1 MVVGEV
7 GPPRVAMAP
16 MAGVTNRAFR
26 QLCLE
31 YGSGLLT
38 SEMITARALVEG
50 NEKTRAM
57 VSCPPGGTARSVQL
71 AGVDA
76 ATIAAAVRVLVA
88 EDLVDHIDLNMGC
101 PVPKITRRGGG
112 AALPWKRDLFAEIVS
127 TAVSAARD
135 ASRRRRIPAV
145 PVSVKLRLGIDHD
158 HLTYREAGR
167 LAARA
172 GVAWVTLHA
181 RTAEQRYGGRADWR
195 AIGTLVD
202 DLAPRGVP
210 VVGNGDVWTAE
221 LARRM
226 RDETGCAGVA
236 LGRGCLGR
244 PWLFGQVY
252 AVSVGTAPAPEPGL
266 AGVVAAIARH
276 ADLLIELFGEP
287 RGCREVRKHI
297 AWYLKG
303 YVVGPRVRAALGLVE
318 NRVELGIL
326 LDEINLDQA
335 VPLKVV
341 EGPRGRTG
349 GEHPVAL
356 PAGWL
361 RSRSVNAGDLAELEV
376 AAGLAFPG
384 G

>member
-1 MVVGEV
+1 MAEDV
-7 GPPRVAMAP
+7 GPPEVAMAP

-26 QLCLE
+26 QLCRE
-31 YGSGLLT
+31 YGPGLLT

-57 VSCPPGGTARSVQL
+57 LSCPPGDTPRSVQL

-76 ATIAAAVRVLVA
+76 ATIAAAVRLLVA
-88 EDLVDHIDLNMGC
+88 GDLVDHIDLNMGC

-112 AALPWKRDLFAEIVS
+112 AALPWKRDLFADIVQA
-127 TAVSAARD
+127 AVGAARV
-135 ASRRRRIPAV
+135 ASRQRRISPV
-145 PVSVKLRLGIDHD
+145 PVSVKLRLGIDGD
-158 HLTYREAGR
+158 HLTFRDAGR
-167 LAARA
+167 LAAGA

-202 DLAPRGVP
+202 DLAPLGVP
-210 VVGNGDVWTAE
+210 VIGNGDIWTAG

-244 PWLFGQVY
+244 PWLFGQVH
-252 AVSVGTAPAPEPGL
+252 AASVGAQPAPEPGL
-266 AGVVAAIARH
+266 GEVVAAIRRH
-276 ADLLIELFGEP
+276 ADLLVEFFGEA
-287 RGCREVRKHI
+287 RGCRELRKHV

-303 YVVGPRVRAALGLVE
+303 YVIGPRVRAALGLVE
-318 NRVELGIL
+318 SREELGAL
-326 LDEINLDQA
+326 LDQINLDQA
-335 VPLKVV
+335 VPVEVV
-341 EGPRGRTG
+341 GGPRGRTG
-349 GEHPVAL
+349 GEKAVAL
-356 PAGWL
+356 PTGWL
-361 RSRSVNAGDLAELEV
+361 LSRSVTAGDLAELEV
-376 AAGLAFPG
+376 AAGLGFPG